1 MSNIKN
7 NNFNKLDLRVSKSE
21 YWDLLISK
29 EKDPSI
35 SLDGSTFYNDTL
47 IANIELNEN
56 ECVDG
61 NTLRSISTWGDAIN
75 TGVELDNI
83 GFTGIDNGYILF
95 DNNTITSDEFHNLV
109 TGSSLNIASGDTRL
123 FLTQISG
130 NTGNYVYP
138 LSIDTNSET
147 RYLNLNGGFYQGF
160 FKSNCNYSVL
170 PDVFNN
176 EINFE
181 FILKPNAST
190 PILPNTLNE
199 KYSNNKGFF
208 FYLGARSEN
217 KFWYEYLKKDVS
229 SYPIFKTG
237 ETTPLSSSDNLNT
250 NDGFNVNSQN
260 IFDIKTDNK
269 YLLFNRTS
277 YGLTTRSFDP
287 TKEYY
292 ITGETNENINLYQ
305 YMDRTSTGY
314 TTSTRDQIPGSKK
327 EYNVSDDIINNAIGF
342 RIKDDGSIGYRILNE
357 TCTGYTINEEYS
369 RINMIISDTKSF
381 ITIRIIMNK
390 KNIFKILFY
399 VNGKLIFISKELTG
413 LLFKELN
420 DRDEKQ
426 EGVPYNL
433 SLGGGSQGLCDMIGF
448 DDNYDTQ
455 YLLPIEQYFAGT
467 FIGNIYKFRVYY
479 GKTDYSKILNNYIYD
494 LNNIPNESPYI
505 QPTVLFWTS
514 GDTDYSN
521 NTAIMN
527 KREIGDILTH
537 IHSNIVLN
545 YLSSSLIGYN
555 LFYYTNSGDKIQI
568 GTTFSVDPS
577 GGLIPVYDFYNANI
591 AMSGLTSLKFSI
603 EVIDTESSVEKY
615 ETIMFD
621 NMIFYGTRINSI
633 PMLSNDIRELNS
645 KKFNTETN
653 ELIINTGI
661 SNKSFIIAI
670 PGNRMIESVID
681 MNIGFDISQSFINIP
696 MFVEDAGGKLTA
708 YNVYEMVISIPYST
722 NHEFKIKLT
731 N

>member
-35 SLDGSTFYNDTL
+35 TLDGSTFYNDTL

-56 ECVDG
+56 ECIDG
-61 NTLRSISTWGDAIN
+61 NALRSISTWSDAVN
-75 TGVELDNI
+75 TGVELNNI

-95 DNNTITSDEFHNLV
+95 DNNTITSDEFNNLV
-109 TGSSLNIASGDTRL
+109 TGSSLNISSGDTRL

-181 FILKPNAST
+181 FVLKPNTFS

-208 FYLGARSEN
+208 FYLGARAEN
-217 KFWYEYLKKDVS
+217 KFWYEYLKKDIS
-229 SYPIFKTG
+229 DYPIFKTG

-250 NDGFNVNSQN
+250 DDGFNVSSQN

-277 YGLTTRSFDP
+277 YGLTTRNFDS

-369 RINMIISDTKSF
+369 RINMIISDAKSF

-420 DRDEKQ
+420 DRSEKQ
-426 EGVPYNL
+426 DCVPYNL

-448 DDNYDTQ
+448 DDNYNTQ

-494 LNNIPNESPYI
+494 LNTMPSDLFYVP
-505 QPTVLFWTS
+505 PTVLFWTS
-514 GDTDYSN
+514 GDTYYN
-521 NTAIMN
+521 NAIMN

-537 IHSNIVLN
+537 IHSNITLN
-545 YLSSSLIGYN
+545 YVYSSLSGYN
-555 LFYYTNSGDKIQI
+555 LFYYPNSGDKIQI
-568 GTTFSVDPS
+568 GTTFNIDPA
-577 GGLIPVYDFYNANI
+577 GGLIPVYDFYDSNI

-603 EVIDTESSVEKY
+603 EVIDAQSSVEKY
-615 ETIMFD
+615 ETITFD
-621 NMIFYGTRINSI
+621 NMIFYGPRMDNT
-633 PMLSNDIRELNS
+633 PLTSNDVRGLHNKS
-645 KKFNTETN
+645 FNNETN
-653 ELIINTGI
+653 ELIINTGE
-661 SNKSFIIAI
+661 SAKTFIVAI
-670 PGNRMIESVID
+670 PGNREIESAID
-681 MNIGFDISQSFINIP
+681 EDVCFDITLAFIKTQMLI
-696 MFVEDAGGKLTA
+696 EDAGSKLTP
-708 YNVYEMVISIPYST
+708 YNVYEMTIAVPYSK
-722 NHEFKIKLT
+722 NHELKIKLT